1 MSRGIRRK
9 SRLGG
14 RRGRRQPAV
23 AMARF
28 PLASARLRAPDG
40 YVGRRERGS
49 KNLKLSGAS
58 DTLQVDSR
66 ERAQNCISHHAVGAD
81 NAGRE
86 PCNIGAQRKHP
97 CFASRS
103 AYIKSPG
110 ADSRKRAKRGPAVDP
125 DSTAAPPPDLVSVLL
140 RPLLD
145 LPHAARR
152 LRGPRAR
159 HDVRHVLGLRHV
171 LLRLANQRPYIHAAV
186 DAMVDHR

>member
-1 MSRGIRRK
+1 M
-9 SRLGG
+9 
-14 RRGRRQPAV
+14 
-23 AMARF
+23 AMARP
-28 PLASARLRAPDG
+28 PLAPARLRAPDG

-110 ADSRKRAKRGPAVDP
+110 ADSRKRANIGAVVEP
-125 DSTAAPPPDLVSVLL
+125 DSTTAPATAPAPMFLG
-140 RPLLD
+140 PLSH
-145 LPHAARR
+145 LPHAPRR
-152 LRGPRAR
+152 LRRREPR

-171 LLRLANQRPYIHAAV
+171 LLR
-186 DAMVDHR
+186 